1 MVGKNIP
8 KSKIKNN
15 KIHWSKKYNNNENT
29 IIMIKKFTFSK
40 IILCQENVY
49 QITTEGEK
57 NKIKRHLASF
67 KE

>member
-1 MVGKNIP
+1 
-8 KSKIKNN
+8 
-15 KIHWSKKYNNNENT
+15 
-29 IIMIKKFTFSK
+29 MIKKFTFSK